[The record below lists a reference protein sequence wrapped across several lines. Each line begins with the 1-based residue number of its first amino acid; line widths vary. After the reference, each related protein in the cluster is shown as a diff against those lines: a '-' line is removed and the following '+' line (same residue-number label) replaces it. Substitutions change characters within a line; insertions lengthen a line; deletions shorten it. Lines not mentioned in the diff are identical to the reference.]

1 MKYYLFFHYNN
12 NNPKNEN
19 NNFRKYWEAEKSWW
33 KDQTYIAEQCSENP
47 RNSLS
52 SHVMMELTF
61 RESVTAQ
68 HSGRHLLTQ
77 SMR

>member
-52 SHVMMELTF
+52 SHVMMEHF
-61 RESVTAQ
+61 GSQSQ
-68 HSGRHLLTQ
+68 HSIPDVIC
-77 SMR
+77 